1 MGVKVKKMEYRF
13 TNENFDTEVM
23 NSEVPVLID
32 FYADWCGP
40 CKMMGPVVE
49 DLAKEYDG
57 KVKVGKINVDE
68 QPELA
73 QKYGVMSIPYF
84 AFIKNGELVSD
95 EMGAVPKDRLAAK
108 LQEML

>member
-1 MGVKVKKMEYRF
+1 MEYRF

-84 AFIKNGELVSD
+84 AFIKNGELFSD